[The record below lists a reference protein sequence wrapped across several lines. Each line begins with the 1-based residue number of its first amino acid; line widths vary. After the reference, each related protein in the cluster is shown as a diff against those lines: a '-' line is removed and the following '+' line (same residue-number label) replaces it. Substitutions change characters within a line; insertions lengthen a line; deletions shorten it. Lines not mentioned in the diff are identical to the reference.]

1 MAVGDGAACFISY
14 ARDDQAWAEWA
25 AWQLEDAGYQV
36 WLDVWSLRPGTDL
49 MAALQTALGES
60 EMVLIL
66 VSPSYARS
74 RHAQSELK
82 SALSAEKRLI
92 PVMLEGG
99 PVPDGLEILRERQLV
114 RIADLDDLRAHEC
127 LLRAV
132 APERP
137 PAGGRLRRLGATSP
151 RLPGS
156 RPRVWNVPERNA
168 GFVGRVDLLKR
179 LRAALTERS
188 RAVLVGD
195 PGMGKTQLAIEYAHR
210 FAGEYEL
217 VWWIGAGQGSASA
230 RLAELAIR
238 LGAASPDMLPGE
250 AARAVNADLRTRN
263 RWLLV
268 LDDVPDADRLLEELR
283 PDTGNGQILL
293 VSRERDRTD
302 AGEAIEVG
310 RLTSQESAVLLRLLV
325 PTMSE
330 DDAGTVAAELGDF
343 PLAVAMAAR
352 SIDRGVSVS
361 ALLEALSQA
370 VTSPPQAVQHAT
382 RRTLDRLATED
393 EGAVALLSAYSLLAP
408 QPFRLRDCVRLPDWT
423 PDTLAVLLR
432 DPQAME
438 SALRTVDRYGLGL
451 GGDGLLR
458 IHPAAHSALRDML
471 SPPDRAAAALGAQAL
486 LVAALPSLHTQS
498 EAWTSLLPH
507 LLAVAT
513 QDLTRREG
521 LSAVCAGC
529 ARLMLDGEAQT
540 AVRRLGELREAARS
554 RLGTDDPTT
563 MEITSYLIDG
573 LQAAGEPRTALPL
586 AESLLAW
593 VRHTFGE
600 EEPMAL
606 EHAAQLATLLS
617 EAGDTAAA
625 VEVGMTTRTQ
635 LRKVLGP
642 DHPLALGL
650 STTLLAPMSALGRK
664 EEARFLGEDT
674 LLRQRRLL
682 GAQHP
687 DALRTATY
695 VAALYADLGA
705 LEQSLNLRDDVH
717 RGLSLAL
724 GPHDPS
730 VHRAAAPLAA
740 LLIRMGRHEEAQ
752 RLLHLT
758 HAQQREAFGDEDVD
772 SLRTCYLLA
781 GAYLTVHDFDTALE
795 WARRAYEGNVRVR
808 GKGDAETGATA
819 LLLAV
824 CLREVGQPS
833 QAQAVLDE
841 GPLTDSSLPADTDQF
856 TAKLMDSWSRATDDL
871 PEPDRRTTR
880 LPHPSEP
887 LSAHPSVKRQGGE
900 CVLVS
905 HVEADRV
912 WADWV
917 TFELEQLGYQVA
929 TEVEDT
935 HLGRP
940 LPQET
945 DIVLVLLSPGYLA
958 SMTSTAWASEEWSA
972 LMHSGSVTGPRL
984 VPLFVR
990 PVETDRL
997 PPPLRARITPALYD
1011 LDPDAARDLLRFAL
1025 EPERPDRPPVFP
1037 GATSTDNGQQAL
1049 LTRRLVNALQRTAV
1063 LQSRDT
1069 FHDLV
1074 APLGVFVRDEVS
1086 PRTRLFEVVRSLKSR
1101 PGGLTQLVEA
1111 LEELEPHS
1119 LAVTEARHIVDEIE
1133 HGRAPR

>member
-49 MAALQTALGES
+49 MAALRTALSDS
-60 EMVLIL
+60 ETVLIL

-82 SALSAEKRLI
+82 SALSAKKRLI
-92 PVMLEGG
+92 AVLLEDG
-99 PVPDGLEILRERQLV
+99 PIPDGLEMLRERQFV
-114 RIADLDDLRAHEC
+114 RIADLDDLAAHEC

-137 PAGGRLRRLGATSP
+137 TAGGRLRRLGATSP

-156 RPRVWNVPERNA
+156 RPRVWNVPERNDR
-168 GFVGRVDLLKR
+168 FVGRVDLLKR

-188 RAVLVGD
+188 RAALVGD

-210 FAGEYEL
+210 FAGEYEI
-217 VWWIGAGQGSASA
+217 VWWIGASQGSASA
-230 RLAELAIR
+230 QLTELAVR
-238 LGAASPDMLPGE
+238 LGAASTDMLPGE

-268 LDDVPDADRLLEELR
+268 LDDIPDADRLLEDLR
-283 PDTGNGQILL
+283 WDTGNGQILL

-302 AGEAIEVG
+302 VGEAIEVG
-310 RLTSQESAVLLRLLV
+310 RLTSEESAVLLRLLV

-330 DDAGTVAAELGDF
+330 HDAEAVAAELGDF

-352 SIDRGVSVS
+352 SIARGVSVS
-361 ALLEALSQA
+361 ALLEVLSQA
-370 VTSPPQAVQHAT
+370 DTNPPQAVQQAT

-423 PDTLAVLLR
+423 PDNLAVLLR

-451 GGDGLLR
+451 GGDGVLR
-458 IHPAAHSALRDML
+458 IHPTAHSALRDML

-486 LVAALPSLHTQS
+486 LVAALPSPHTQS

-507 LLAVAT
+507 LLAVAP

-540 AVRRLGELREAARS
+540 AVLRLSEVREAAQS

-563 MEITSYLIDG
+563 MEITSYLVDG
-573 LQAAGEPRTALPL
+573 LQAAGEPRAALPL

-593 VRHTFGE
+593 VRRTFGE

-606 EHAAQLATLLS
+606 ENAAQLTTLLS
-617 EAGDTAAA
+617 DAGDTAAA
-625 VEVGMTTRTQ
+625 VELGTTTRTQ

-642 DHPLALGL
+642 DHPLALTL
-650 STTLLAPMSALGRK
+650 SATLLAPMRALGRK

-687 DALRTATY
+687 DVLRTATY

-705 LEQSLNLRDDVH
+705 LEESLTLRDDVVH
-717 RGLSLAL
+717 GLSLAL
-724 GPHDPS
+724 GPRDPAAL
-730 VHRAAAPLAA
+730 RAAAPLAA
-740 LLIRMGRHEEAQ
+740 LLIRMGRHEDAQ

-758 HAQQREAFGDEDVD
+758 HAKQREALGDEDVD
-772 SLRTCYLLA
+772 SLRTAYLLA
-781 GAYLTVHDFDTALE
+781 GAYLAVHDFDTALE
-795 WARRAYEGNVRVR
+795 WARRAYAGNVRVR

-819 LLLAV
+819 SLLAV
-824 CLREVGQPS
+824 CLQEIGRPS
-833 QAQAVLDE
+833 EAQAVLSE
-841 GPLTDSSLPADTDQF
+841 GPLADSHLPADADHF
-856 TAKLMDSWSRATDDL
+856 VARLVDSWSRATDDP

-880 LPHPSEP
+880 HPHLSEP
-887 LSAHPSVKRQGGE
+887 LSARPSVKRQGEE

-905 HVEADRV
+905 HVEADRI

-935 HLGRP
+935 HLGWS

-945 DIVLVLLSPGYLA
+945 DIVLVLLSPSYLA

-972 LMHSGSVTGPRL
+972 LMRSGSVNGPRL

-1025 EPERPDRPPVFP
+1025 EPEHLDRPPVFP
-1037 GATSTDNGQQAL
+1037 GATSTDDGRQAL

-1074 APLGVFVRDEVS
+1074 APLGVPVRDAVS

-1101 PGGLTQLVEA
+1101 PGGLTQLVAA